1 MVEAGPGAHTGL
13 GPAAS
18 ANQMRLKFTSR
29 PADDGKV
36 VASAPVAAAVAD
48 GGGCWPPHHNNLR
61 TGATSALGSCA
72 TWTRQLPGPLGSTT
86 RVQCFDSP
94 PKDAHNTRKTVGR
107 RLGKPRSPQSGCLMH
122 ISTPPMRGAFLVGQE
137 GNRASER
144 TWQGTVMS
152 TRRPVESQ
160 ARRHAPP
167 QFSLHGKGLGGRGV
181 CCLVPCWTI
190 CNMRRGSVVPPAWP
204 ERMCIRESPK
214 ASLKAAAILDGENR
228 TVSETMP
235 AFQKRGQREGFGR
248 ASLGEPA
255 SGRFSSSQLCHVA

>member
-1 MVEAGPGAHTGL
+1 MAWECCWRFGVASAEHAAWLRQGPGAHTGL

-36 VASAPVAAAVAD
+36 VAAAPVAAAVAD
-48 GGGCWPPHHNNLR
+48 GGGCRPPRYNNLR
-61 TGATSALGSCA
+61 TGVQSALGSFP
-72 TWTRQLPGPLGSTT
+72 TSTRQVPGPFGSTT
-86 RVQCFDSP
+86 RVQRFDSP

-107 RLGKPRSPQSGCLMH
+107 RLGKPRPPQSGSLTH

-181 CCLVPCWTI
+181 CRAWFRVGQSATCAVVLSSP
-190 CNMRRGSVVPPAWP
+190 RRG
-204 ERMCIRESPK
+204 
-214 ASLKAAAILDGENR
+214 
-228 TVSETMP
+228 
-235 AFQKRGQREGFGR
+235 QKG
-248 ASLGEPA
+248 
-255 SGRFSSSQLCHVA
+255 CV